1 MIKIGQY
8 YKPII
13 IETMEWVYSHDYG
26 NGLKLM
32 EHSYIGNNFVGVV
45 MKLLSKGG
53 EWYKKPIVWC
63 GDYFSEEGEEKYYDK
78 TDDNLKI
85 MPVFS
90 MDESEQVKCVL
101 VNHTKK
107 EYLIIS
113 PQDFKKSTKA
123 KAQAKKMLKVIEGE
137 EREWKIHPLPLLTA
151 LGNGRGG
158 GDFRGEN
165 EYIGYWARDILSVEK
180 EIPKGY
186 TKLNVE
192 FRENE

>member
-1 MIKIGQY
+1 MGQY
-8 YKPII
+8 WKPIM
-13 IETMEWVYSHDYG
+13 IENMEWVYSHDYD

-32 EHSYIGNNFVGVV
+32 EHSWIGNNFVGVV
-45 MKLLSKGG
+45 MKLLSKG
-53 EWYKKPIVWC
+53 EKWYKKPIVWC
-63 GDYFSEEGEEKYYDK
+63 GDYFSEEGEENYYDK
-78 TDDNLKI
+78 ADDNLKI

-90 MDESEQVKCVL
+90 MKESEQVKCVL

-107 EYLIIS
+107 EYVIIS
-113 PQDFKKSTKA
+113 PEDFKKSTKV
-123 KAQAKKMLKVIEGE
+123 KAQAKKMLKVIEGNE

-165 EYIGYWARDILSVEK
+165 DMIGYWARDILSVEK

-186 TKLNVE
+186 AELNVE
-192 FRENE
+192 FREDG